1 MKALF
6 NYLDKIPKTAI
17 LVISVALVMIL
28 GVIDN
33 LTGYEISFSIFYLL
47 PVVLVSWFDK
57 RSHAVII
64 SILSAVM
71 WLWADIYSGHIY
83 SHPAIPVWNLI
94 IILGFFLMAAFSLL
108 EIKKLLENEQ
118 TFARTDFLTGVAN
131 SRAFYYSAQIEIDRS
146 VRFSRPFT
154 VAYIDID
161 NFKQVNDTLGHLQGD
176 NLLQSVAKTIK
187 DNIRSID
194 IVARLGGDEFAILF
208 SETNEENA
216 KTAINKVQRE
226 LLSIVKNNDWPV
238 TFSIGAVTCYESCDL
253 DELIK
258 EVDKLM
264 YTVKESGKNG
274 IEYKIHE
281 TPIQQDTPPNAA
293 DPRR

>member
-1 MKALF
+1 MKVIF
-6 NYLDKIPKTAI
+6 NYLEKIPKKTI
-17 LVISVALVMIL
+17 LVISVSLVILL
-28 GVIDN
+28 GVIDR

-47 PVVLVSWFDK
+47 PVALISWFNK
-57 RSHAVII
+57 RSHAVMI
-64 SILSAVM
+64 SILSSAM

-83 SHPAIPVWNLI
+83 SHFAISVWNLI
-94 IILGFFLMAAFSLL
+94 MRLGFFLMVAFSLL
-108 EIKKLLENEQ
+108 EIKRLLKNEQ
-118 TFARTDFLTGVAN
+118 TFARTDFLTSIAN
-131 SRAFYYSAQIEIDRS
+131 SRAFYDLAQIEIDRS

-154 VAYIDID
+154 IAYIDID

-176 NLLQSVAKTIK
+176 SLLQSVAKTIK

-208 SETNEENA
+208 TETNEENA
-216 KTAINKVQRE
+216 KTALNKVQKE

-253 DELIK
+253 EELIT

-274 IEYKIHE
+274 IEYRIHE
-281 TPIQQDTPPNAA
+281 MPIQDTTPDMAES
-293 DPRR
+293 RR

>member
-1 MKALF
+1 MKVIF
-6 NYLDKIPKTAI
+6 NYLEKIPKKTI
-17 LVISVALVMIL
+17 LVISVSLVMLI
-28 GVIDN
+28 GVIDH
-33 LTGYEISFSIFYLL
+33 LSGYEISFSIFYLL
-47 PVVLVSWFDK
+47 PVALVSWFDK

-64 SILSAVM
+64 SILSAAM

-83 SHPAIPVWNLI
+83 SHPAIFVWNSIMRLGLFLI
-94 IILGFFLMAAFSLL
+94 IAFSIL
-108 EIKKLLENEQ
+108 EIKKLLEKEQ
-118 TFARTDFLTGVAN
+118 TYARTDFLTGVAN
-131 SRAFYYSAQIEIDRS
+131 GRAFYYFAQIEIDRS

-154 VAYIDID
+154 IAYIDID

-208 SETNEENA
+208 TETNEANA
-216 KTAINKVQRE
+216 KTALNKVQKE
-226 LLSIVKNNDWPV
+226 LFSIVNNNDWPV

-253 DELIK
+253 EELIT

-274 IEYKIHE
+274 IEYRIHE
-281 TPIQQDTPPNAA
+281 MPIQQGTPLS
-293 DPRR
+293 

>member
-1 MKALF
+1 
-6 NYLDKIPKTAI
+6 
-17 LVISVALVMIL
+17 
-28 GVIDN
+28 
-33 LTGYEISFSIFYLL
+33 
-47 PVVLVSWFDK
+47 
-57 RSHAVII
+57 
-64 SILSAVM
+64 M

-83 SHPAIPVWNLI
+83 YHLAIPVWNSI
-94 IILGFFLMAAFSLL
+94 IILGFFLMSAFSLL

-146 VRFSRPFT
+146 VRFSRPIT
-154 VAYIDID
+154 IAYIDID
-161 NFKQVNDTLGHLQGD
+161 NFKQVNDTHGHLQGD
-176 NLLQSVAKTIK
+176 NLLQTVAKTIK

-194 IVARLGGDEFAILF
+194 IVARLGGDEFVILF
-208 SETNEENA
+208 TETNEENA
-216 KTAINKVQRE
+216 KTALNKVQKE

-264 YTVKESGKNG
+264 YTVKERGKNG

-281 TPIQQDTPPNAA
+281 TPIQQGAPP
-293 DPRR
+293 DPAEPHIS